1 MNKKK
6 ILVVEDEVIV
16 AQDIV
21 QTLTSLGYEVPGFI
35 TTGEEALRKSREENP
50 DLILMDIMLSGDMDG
65 VKTAEMI
72 TRELN
77 TPVVYLTAY
86 SNQQVFE
93 KAKTSRPYGYIVKP
107 FDEINLYTTIE
118 TAIYKHGV
126 QTNLVSE
133 TENALA
139 SIFGCIEILLED
151 NSGLSDD
158 TRDKIELI
166 KNATDKIE
174 SSIKKL

>member
-1 MNKKK
+1 MQTKK

-21 QTLTSLGYEVPGFI
+21 QTLVSLGYDVPEFI
-35 TTGEEALRKSREENP
+35 TTGEDALLKAKEIKP
-50 DLILMDIMLSGDMDG
+50 DLILMDIMLSGENDG
-65 VKTAEMI
+65 IKTAELI
-72 TRELN
+72 ISELN
-77 TPVVYLTAY
+77 IPVVYLTAY
-86 SNQQVFE
+86 SSEQVFE
-93 KAKTSRPYGYIVKP
+93 KAKFSRPYGYIVKP

-126 QTNLVSE
+126 QRNLVHE

-151 NSGLSDD
+151 TNDLSEE
-158 TRDKIELI
+158 TKSKIELI
-166 KNATDKIE
+166 RNATNKIE
-174 SSIKKL
+174 KSIKKL

>member
-1 MNKKK
+1 MNNKK

-21 QTLTSLGYEVPGFI
+21 QTLTSLGYEVPGFL
-35 TTGEEALRKSREENP
+35 TTGEEAVQKSRVEKP
-50 DLILMDIMLSGDMDG
+50 DLILMDIMLSGEMDG
-65 VKTAEMI
+65 VKTAEI
-72 TRELN
+72 INHEFN
-77 TPVVYLTAY
+77 IPVVYLTAY

-93 KAKTSRPYGYIVKP
+93 KAKISRPYGYIVKP

-126 QTNLVSE
+126 QTSLVSE

-151 NSGLSDD
+151 NNGLSED
-158 TRDKIELI
+158 TRDKIEII
-166 KNATDKIE
+166 KKATDKIE
-174 SSIKKL
+174 NSIKKL